1 MKKIEVTINGEKYP
15 CRTTMGAMLRFK
27 RETGM
32 EVADV
37 TEWTFSDLC
46 TFLWCCVASA
56 SRADGKKFDMSLL
69 DFADNLTP
77 HEMSAWAESVRE
89 SQEAGEK
96 EAGDVSDE
104 KKSPG

>member
-15 CRTTMGAMLRFK
+15 CRPTMGAMLRFK
-27 RETGM
+27 RETGK
-32 EVADV
+32 DV
-37 TEWTFSDLC
+37 TDVIEWTFTDLC

-69 DFADNLTP
+69 DFADNITSD
-77 HEMSAWAESVRE
+77 EMSAWAESVRE

-96 EAGDVSDE
+96 EASGVSDE
-104 KKSPG
+104 KKSLG